1 MNGLPSISPEM
12 TLPLDTLLDVQD
24 LNIAYQS
31 EDGNYLAVKN
41 ASFSLTRGEVLG
53 LVGES
58 GCGKSTLGLGLLR
71 LLRWPGKVVSGQAL
85 FQGKD
90 LFKLSDR
97 EIRTLRGDRL
107 AMIFQNP
114 MNSLNPTEPIGAQ
127 IRETITTH
135 RKMESADVK
144 KRAIELL
151 DLVGIPGS
159 KLRVND
165 FPHEF
170 SGGMRQRAL
179 IALALALEP
188 DLLVADDP
196 TTALDLTIQGQILW
210 LLENIQKRSKM
221 TMIYITHNLA
231 VASSISHRIA
241 VMYLGWIV
249 EVAQAEEL
257 FTHPA
262 HPYAIGLISSV
273 PKAYWKEQRVTAIPG
288 QPPRLQLHEKGC
300 PFAPRCSRETDICR
314 EEMPPMTEI
323 DVRHSV
329 RCFHAF

>member
-1 MNGLPSISPEM
+1 MSEPASISPGI
-12 TLPLDTLLDVQD
+12 TQPQGTLLDVQD

-41 ASFSLTRGEVLG
+41 ASFSLTKGEVLG

-71 LLRWPGKVVSGQAL
+71 LLRWPGRVISGRAV
-85 FQGKD
+85 FQGTD
-90 LFKLSDR
+90 LFSLPDNKMR
-97 EIRTLRGDRL
+97 ELRGDRL

-114 MNSLNPTEPIGAQ
+114 MNSLNPTEHIGAQ
-127 IRETITTH
+127 IGETITTH
-135 RKMESADVK
+135 RKMNREDVQ

-159 KLRVND
+159 KLRVKD

-188 DLLVADDP
+188 DLLVADEP

-210 LLENIQKRSKM
+210 LLENIQKRANM

-231 VASSISHRIA
+231 VASSISNRIA

-249 EVAQAEEL
+249 EMAKAEDL
-257 FTHPA
+257 FSHPA

-300 PFAPRCSRETDICR
+300 PFAPRCTRVTDVCFA
-314 EEMPPMTEI
+314 EMPPLTEI
-323 DVRHSV
+323 DTHHSV
-329 RCFHAF
+329 RCFHAS